1 MKIIKISTD
10 FTKFPGGRLKIDG
23 NNSAEE
29 FRTTKIEPFFE
40 IEDKIIIDLDEV
52 EGFST
57 AFLEETFGGLVRK
70 FGREQVLNKIEVR
83 CTDEPLLI
91 KEIQQYIE
99 LADKK

>member
-1 MKIIKISTD
+1 MKTIKISTD
-10 FTKFPGGRLKIDG
+10 YTRFPGGRLRVDG

-40 IEDKIIIDLDEV
+40 NEDKIIIDLDDV

-70 FGREQVLNKIEVR
+70 FGKQQVLDKIEIK

-91 KEIQQYIE
+91 EEIKQYID
-99 LADKK
+99 LADEK